1 MSFIRLNYYRLKEE
15 AERVIR
21 EFAELPEKMELAQ
34 VRAINRTLLA
44 VRSEA
49 VRLATDTYTAKGGA
63 LRKKSQITP
72 AKAERLIGKLDFKDK
87 RGIGLINFAP
97 RPAGV
102 ISWKGI
108 APKNRKKVVTN
119 QIRRDGSRK
128 VYKDKGMPFVAAI
141 NGEKVIVTRKG
152 KDSKNGKDKLIR
164 LCGPSLVYALYGGR
178 NVLQEK
184 AEEMF
189 IKRLRHE
196 IEYLLS
202 KKNA

>member
-72 AKAERLIGKLDFKDK
+72 AKAERLIGRLDFKDK
-87 RGIGLINFAP
+87 PGIGLINFAP

-108 APKNRKKVVTN
+108 APQRRKKVVTS
-119 QIRRDGSRK
+119 QIRRNGSRK

-152 KDSKNGKDKLIR
+152 KDNKSDKDKLIR
-164 LCGPSLVYALYGGR
+164 LFGPSLVNALYGGSH
-178 NVLQEK
+178 VLQEK